1 MKTNPFHLI
10 LAITF
15 FLLYH
20 ASFSQNTFE
29 YRLND
34 STDNIAKC
42 VVETP
47 SGHFIL
53 NSVKKDRQGPN
64 KKVQLSKLDPSGTLI
79 DTKIFDY
86 QGKRCGFDQLIQLDP
101 NLFLLTGYIE
111 DGDTVK
117 LWFWKM
123 DSLFNEIQS
132 RVIQL
137 GKFNYSSARIKRDS
151 DGNILCYGL
160 VNDTLLAF
168 YAFIY
173 KLSENGDSL
182 RFKVLT
188 SHHAIGEFD
197 LLEKPGHQG
206 YIYVVCGFGA
216 GGDIL
221 DLDTLFEIRRQHPV
235 PNNILNFTDL
245 GWISPKTFFQTGEKI
260 NPSTGKRKIGV
271 QVLDTNYAVIHVQ
284 FLGDSDTTYY
294 FPGLRKNLDF
304 VDLNTTYI
312 GGTDNF
318 GMAEFAMVDSWYYL
332 TRLDTTLNIQWEKF
346 YGGDANYTLYGITAT
361 SDEGCLMFGTFYNND
376 PDVLKRDLYVVKVNK
391 DGVLVSTDG
400 NPSQIVKEAILFP
413 NPGSEYCI
421 ALLGG
426 QYQAATLRLYDMY
439 GRIVL
444 CREILNRQTQIE
456 LPGLAKGI
464 YPYTFEREGKIIGS
478 GKWIRE

>member
-1 MKTNPFHLI
+1 MKTRPVHLI
-10 LAITF
+10 IVIAFI
-15 FLLYH
+15 LLYH

-34 STDNIAKC
+34 GTDNIAKC
-42 VVETP
+42 VLETN
-47 SGHFIL
+47 SGQFIL
-53 NSVKKDRQGPN
+53 NSVKMDGQVPT
-64 KKVQLSKLDPSGTLI
+64 KVQLLKLDSYGKLI

-86 QGKRCGFDQLIQLDP
+86 QGKRCGFDQLLQLEP
-101 NLFLLTGYIE
+101 NLFLLTGYIV
-111 DGDTVK
+111 DGDTDK

-137 GKFNYSSARIKRDS
+137 GKYNYSNARIKRDCE
-151 DGNILCYGL
+151 GNILCFGL
-160 VNDTLLAF
+160 VADSLFRHNAF
-168 YAFIY
+168 VY

-182 RFKVLT
+182 RFKVFT
-188 SHHAIGEFD
+188 THHAFGHFD
-197 LLEKPGHQG
+197 LLEKPENQG
-206 YIYVVCGFGA
+206 YIYVICGFGA

-221 DLDTLFEIRRQHPV
+221 DLDTLFEIQTRHPV
-235 PNNILNFTDL
+235 PNDILNFTDL

-260 NPSTGKRKIGV
+260 NSSTGKRKIGV

-284 FLGDSDTTYY
+284 FLGESDTTYY

-312 GGTDNF
+312 GGTYNF
-318 GMAEFAMVDSWYYL
+318 GMDEFAMVDSWYYL

-346 YGGDANYTLYGITAT
+346 YGGEANYTLYGITAT
-361 SDEGCLMFGTFYNND
+361 RDEGCLMFGTFYNNN
-376 PDVLKRDLYVVKVNK
+376 PEVLKRDIYVVKVNK

-400 NPSQIVKEAILFP
+400 NLSKLVQEAILFP

-421 ALLGG
+421 ALLGA
-426 QYQAATLRLYDMY
+426 QHPSATLRLYDMS
-439 GRIVL
+439 GAIIFS
-444 CREILNRQTQIE
+444 REIRQQQTKID

-464 YPYTFEREGKIIGS
+464 YPYRFECGGRIIGS
-478 GKWIRE
+478 GKWVRQ

>member
-10 LAITF
+10 SAITF

-34 STDNIAKC
+34 STDNVIMSAL
-42 VVETP
+42 EST
-47 SGHFIL
+47 SGQYIL
-53 NSVKKDRQGPN
+53 NSLKIDKQGRSS
-64 KKVQLSKLDPSGTLI
+64 VQLLKLDPSGRLI

-86 QGKRCGFDQLIQLDP
+86 QEKWCGFDQMLQLDP
-101 NLFLLTGYIE
+101 NLFLLTGYIV
-111 DGDTVK
+111 DGDIVK

-132 RVIQL
+132 RVIPL
-137 GKFNYSSARIKRDS
+137 GNFSYTNARIKRDS

-160 VNDTLLAF
+160 VSDSLYHYN
-168 YAFIY
+168 AFIY

-182 RFKVLT
+182 RFTVFT
-188 SHHAIGEFD
+188 SHHAFGEFD

-221 DLDTLFEIRRQHPV
+221 DLDTLFEIQTRHPV
-235 PNNILNFTDL
+235 PNDILNFTDL
-245 GWISPKTFFQTGEKI
+245 RWISPKTFFQTGEKI
-260 NPSTGKRKIGV
+260 NLSTGKRKIGV
-271 QVLDTNYAVIHVQ
+271 QVLDTNYAMIHVQ
-284 FLGDSDTTYY
+284 FLGESDTTDYW
-294 FPGLRKNLDF
+294 PGLRKNLDF

-312 GGTDNF
+312 GGTYNF

-400 NPSQIVKEAILFP
+400 ISSQKVKEAILFP
-413 NPGSEYCI
+413 NPGGEYCI
-421 ALLGG
+421 AVLGG

-444 CREILNRQTQIE
+444 CREILNRQTKIE

-464 YPYTFEREGKIIGS
+464 YPYRFEREGRIIGS

>member
-10 LAITF
+10 LTITF

-34 STDNIAKC
+34 STDNVIMSAL
-42 VVETP
+42 ETT
-47 SGHFIL
+47 SGQYIL
-53 NSVKKDRQGPN
+53 NSLKIDKQGKRN
-64 KKVQLSKLDPSGTLI
+64 VQLLKLDPSGTLT

-86 QGKRCGFDQLIQLDP
+86 QGKSCGFSQVLQLDP

-235 PNNILNFTDL
+235 PNDILNFTDL
-245 GWISPKTFFQTGEKI
+245 RWISPKTFFQTGEKI
-260 NPSTGKRKIGV
+260 NLSTGKRKIGV
-271 QVLDTNYAVIHVQ
+271 QVLDTNYAMIHVQ
-284 FLGDSDTTYY
+284 FLGENDTTDYW
-294 FPGLRKNLDF
+294 PGLRRNLDF

-312 GGTDNF
+312 GGTANF
-318 GMAEFAMVDSWYYL
+318 VQWPFAIVDCWYYL
-332 TRLDTTLNIQWEKF
+332 TRLDTTLNIRWEKF

-444 CREILNRQTQIE
+444 YREILNRQTQIE